1 MNYEGNN
8 LQPNNLNVVNNIR
21 VMRYL
26 TQRNKQ
32 ILLDWIGVANWRDA
46 RDLLGYNR
54 RWGERRVL
62 REMKTEYN
70 REQQGGAVRNLVGGI
85 MNRVVDRQTQ
95 ERLQG
100 IAIGLTARRIQRRVL
115 QNKIDRVKRGERLT
129 FDTKRLSG
137 IINGL
142 DDDKYL
148 IRIGEQTYALN
159 QITRA
164 RLLDSFRN
172 GVLVEELASQGSDTE
187 LAHNIQYYDSFTIER
202 IEQRGMALPEGAF
215 FQYTHNIQGLDLS
228 KLQIYTEDTYDTK
241 TVNDENCFYCALKH
255 SELVEDSVL
264 NTIKENVKSRLI
276 PQKSIK
282 KLAESYNLYI
292 TVRKP
297 NSHKTYSYGKKTE
310 NEIKLILIDNHYL
323 LLCRVPITKWALEN
337 GSEHHD
343 WYREGK
349 RDTTKYIDSY
359 NLITYLLKNKERFLK
374 PLTSE
379 ILNSTIYNDKSKEI
393 QDISFIEENLKLYEP
408 RKTYER
414 KNKND
419 KGYDIQKDIEYVNVF
434 FDFETDTFG
443 NVHKPYLCRCS
454 NIDKQYLGEECG
466 KHMLYDLV
474 KRYPN
479 KGLRLI
485 AHNAGYDIRFIFKYL
500 HRVSLIERG
509 RSLLRGK
516 AFFFETPVIIQDS
529 YAHIP
534 MKLAGFGKTFGLD
547 CEKEV
552 IPYCL
557 YSKKNI
563 KERYLPIKKCLDGV
577 RYQHSVNTIGKTKS
591 SADSLINL
599 YLENAD
605 RWGCIK
611 GDTIDIVNYS
621 DQYCKMDCEVL
632 EKGYETFKYWIGDI
646 TGLDIDDYCSLPSI
660 ANDAMGE
667 CFQGVYQLSAI
678 PRQFVQMAMIGGR
691 TMCAE
696 NKKWI
701 VEGKQIDD
709 FDAVSLYPSAM
720 NRLGGYLKGKP
731 KILTNLTY
739 KFLEK
744 QDGYFVEIEIKSVGI
759 HRKFPLMS
767 IVNDKGVRMF
777 NNEMIGEKIVV
788 DKITLE
794 DLIKFQA
801 VKFEVIRGY
810 YYNEGR
816 NTELAPTIKG
826 FFDERVAKKK
836 EGNPIQNVYKL
847 LMNSAY
853 GKTLLKPFDTEIKYM
868 SKKEADK
875 FVDRHYNHI
884 REITEVNDY
893 ITSVDIYKPISNH
906 FNNAPCGV
914 EVLSMSKRIMNEVIC
929 LAEDLG
935 LNIYYQDT
943 DSLHIDTDQIKTLSE
958 EYTKLYGRTLI
969 GSGMG
974 QFHSD
979 FESGILK
986 GDMNEV
992 ICLAKDLGLNIHYQ
1006 DKDIL
1011 QIDTNQIKTLSDEYT
1026 KIYGRTLIGSTWFNI
1041 DFDSGKINGLII
1053 HATKSLFLGKKC
1065 YIDRLEDGTGA
1076 LDYHIRMKGCSNAS
1090 ILHFCKKNNLTPE
1103 QLYEKL
1109 YKGDAV
1115 KLDQTCDG
1123 MAIKFEYNKKFE
1135 VYTKLDFSRTIKF

>member
-1 MNYEGNN
+1 MNPQRNN
-8 LQPNNLNVVNNIR
+8 PQDANLNVGNNIA
-21 VMRYL
+21 MIRYL
-26 TQRNKQ
+26 TRANKRR
-32 ILLDWIGVANWRDA
+32 LLDNLGVATWEEA
-46 RDLLGYNR
+46 RDLLGLDR
-54 RWGERRVL
+54 RLRERGVFRVL
-62 REMKTEYN
+62 QREYN
-70 REQQGGAVRNLVGGI
+70 REQEQGAVRGLVGGI
-85 MNRVVDRQTQ
+85 LNRVVERQTQ
-95 ERLQG
+95 ERLQDV
-100 IAIGLTARRIQRRVL
+100 ARRMTARRLQRRVL
-115 QNKIDRVKRGERLT
+115 QNRIDRVRRGERLT
-129 FDTKRLSG
+129 FDTKRLSDL
-137 IINGL
+137 INRL
-142 DDDKYL
+142 DDEKYL
-148 IRIGEQTYALN
+148 ITIGDQKYALN

-172 GVLVEELASQGSDTE
+172 GVLLEELAVAGSDTE
-187 LAHNIQYYDSFTIER
+187 LAQNIQYYDTFTVER
-202 IEQRGMALPEGAF
+202 IEERGMALPEGAF
-215 FQYTHNIQGLDLS
+215 FQYTHNIKGLDLS
-228 KLQIYTEDTYDTK
+228 KLQIYTEDTYDYE

-255 SELVEDSVL
+255 SELVEEAVL
-264 NTIKENVKSRLI
+264 NQIKENVRARLI

-282 KLAESYNLYI
+282 KLAETYNLYI

-297 NSHKTYSYGKKTE
+297 NSHKIYTYGKKSE
-310 NEIKLILIDNHYL
+310 KEIKLVLIDNHYL
-323 LLCRVPITKWALEN
+323 LLCKVPITKWALEN
-337 GSEHHD
+337 NSEHHD
-343 WYREGK
+343 WYGVGK
-349 RDTTKYIDSY
+349 SDTSRYIDSY
-359 NLITYLLKNKERFLK
+359 NLIKYLLNNKERFLK
-374 PLTSE
+374 PLTCE
-379 ILNSTIYNDKSKEI
+379 ILNSTIYNDKSNEI
-393 QDISFIEENLKLYEP
+393 QDISFIEENFKEYEP
-408 RKTYER
+408 KES
-414 KNKND
+414 KE
-419 KGYDIQKDIEYVNVF
+419 QEIEYENVF
-434 FDFETDTFG
+434 FDFETDIYG

-474 KRYPN
+474 KRYPD

-500 HRVSLIERG
+500 HKISLIERG
-509 RSLLRGK
+509 RSLLRGQAK
-516 AFFFETPVIIQDS
+516 FFNTPVIIQDS

-534 MKLAGFGKTFGLD
+534 MKLSAFGKTFGLD
-547 CEKEV
+547 CEKEI

-563 KERYLPIKKCLDGV
+563 KQRYLPIKKCVDGV
-577 RYQHSVNTIGKTKS
+577 RYQHSVNNIGKSAS
-591 SADSLINL
+591 SADPLIKL
-599 YLENAD
+599 FLDNAE
-605 RWGCIK
+605 RWNCIK
-611 GDTIDIVNYS
+611 GDTIDIINYS

-632 EKGYETFKYWIGDI
+632 EKGYETFKYWIGEI
-646 TGLDIDDYCSLPSI
+646 TRLDIDDYCSLPSV
-660 ANDAMGE
+660 ANEAMGE
-667 CFQGVYQLSAI
+667 CYEGVYQVSAI
-678 PRQFVQMAMIGGR
+678 PRQFIQMAMVGGR

-696 NKKWI
+696 NKKWL
-701 VEGKQIDD
+701 VEGKQVDD

-720 NRLGGYLKGKP
+720 NRLGGYLKGTP
-731 KILTNLTY
+731 KMLTKLNY
-739 KFLEK
+739 DFLEK
-744 QDGYFVEIEIKSVGI
+744 QDGYFVEIQIKSVGI

-767 IVNDKGVRMF
+767 KVTDKGVRMF
-777 NNEMIGEKIVV
+777 TNEMISEKIVV

-794 DLIKFQA
+794 DLIKFQK
-801 VKFEVIRGY
+801 VKFDVIRGY

-816 NTELAPTIKG
+816 NENLAPTIKG

-853 GKTLLKPFDTEIKYM
+853 GKTLLKPFDTETKYL

-884 REITEVNDY
+884 RELTEVNDY
-893 ITSVDIYKPISNH
+893 ITSVNIYKPISNH

-958 EYTKLYGRTLI
+958 EYTKIYGRTLI

-986 GDMNEV
+986 GNMNEV

-1026 KIYGRTLIGSTWFNI
+1026 KIYGRTLIGSSWFNI
-1041 DFDSGKINGLII
+1041 DFDSGKINGLI

-1065 YIDRLEDGTGA
+1065 YIDRMEDGSGA
-1076 LDYHIRMKGCSNAS
+1076 FDYHIRMKGCSNAS

-1109 YKGDAV
+1109 YQGEAV

-1123 MAIKFEYNKKFE
+1123 LAIKFEYNKKFE
-1135 VYTKLDFSRTIKF
+1135 VYTKLDFSRTIKFA

>member
-1 MNYEGNN
+1 M
-8 LQPNNLNVVNNIR
+8 
-21 VMRYL
+21 
-26 TQRNKQ
+26 
-32 ILLDWIGVANWRDA
+32 GVETWQEA
-46 RDLLGYNR
+46 RELLGLNR
-54 RWGERRVL
+54 RL
-62 REMKTEYN
+62 RERGVFRILQREYN
-70 REQQGGAVRNLVGGI
+70 REQEREAVRGLVGG
-85 MNRVVDRQTQ
+85 MLNRVVERQTQ
-95 ERLQG
+95 ERLQDV
-100 IAIGLTARRIQRRVL
+100 ARSVTARRIQRRVL
-115 QNKIDRVKRGERLT
+115 QNRIDRVRRGERLT
-129 FDTKRLSG
+129 FDTRRLSD
-137 IINGL
+137 IINSL

-148 IRIGEQTYALN
+148 ISIGDQKYALN

-164 RLLDSFRN
+164 RLLDTFRN
-172 GVLVEELASQGSDTE
+172 GVLVEELAVAGSDIE
-187 LAHNIQYYDSFTIER
+187 LVQNIQYYDTFTVER

-215 FQYTHNIQGLDLS
+215 FQYTHNIKGLDLS
-228 KLQIYTEDTYDTK
+228 KLQIYTEDTYDYE

-255 SELVEDSVL
+255 SELVEVSVL
-264 NTIKENVKSRLI
+264 NQIKENVRARLI

-282 KLAESYNLYI
+282 KLAETYNLYI

-297 NSHKTYSYGKKTE
+297 NSHKIYSYGKKSE
-310 NEIKLILIDNHYL
+310 REIKLVLIDNHYL
-323 LLCRVPITKWALEN
+323 LLCKVPITKWALEN
-337 GSEHHD
+337 NSEHHD

-349 RDTTKYIDSY
+349 VDTSKYIDSY
-359 NLITYLLKNKERFLK
+359 NLVRYLLNNKERFLK
-374 PLTSE
+374 PLTCE
-379 ILNSTIYNDKSKEI
+379 ILNSTIYNDKSNEI
-393 QDISFIEENLKLYEP
+393 QDISFIEENFKEYAPKES
-408 RKTYER
+408 
-414 KNKND
+414 
-419 KGYDIQKDIEYVNVF
+419 KDEEIEYVNVF
-434 FDFETDTFG
+434 FDFETDIYG

-474 KRYPN
+474 KRYPD

-509 RSLLRGK
+509 RSLLRGE
-516 AFFFETPVIIQDS
+516 ALFFKTPVIIQDS

-534 MKLAGFGKTFGLD
+534 MKLSAFGKTFGLD

-563 KERYLPIKKCLDGV
+563 KQRYLPIKKCVDGV
-577 RYQHSVNTIGKTKS
+577 KYQHSVNNIGKPAS
-591 SADSLINL
+591 SADPLIKL
-599 YLENAD
+599 FLDNAE
-605 RWGCIK
+605 RWNCIK
-611 GDTIDIVNYS
+611 GDTIDIINYS

-632 EKGYETFKYWIGDI
+632 EKGYNKFKEWIGQI
-646 TGLDIDDYCSLPSI
+646 TNLNIDDYCSLPSV
-660 ANDAMGE
+660 ANEAMGE
-667 CFQGVYQLSAI
+667 CYEGVYQVSAI
-678 PRQFVQMAMIGGR
+678 PRQFIQMAMVGGR

-696 NKKWI
+696 NKKWL
-701 VEGKQIDD
+701 VEGKEVDD

-720 NRLGGYLKGKP
+720 FRLGGYLKGKP
-731 KILTNLTY
+731 KMLTKLNY
-739 KFLEK
+739 EFLEK
-744 QDGYFVEIEIKSVGI
+744 QDGYFVEIQIKSVGI

-767 IVNDKGVRMF
+767 KVNENGVRMF
-777 NNEMIGEKIVV
+777 TNEMIGEKIVV

-794 DLIKFQA
+794 DLIKFQK
-801 VKFEVIRGY
+801 VKFDVIRGY

-816 NTELAPTIKG
+816 NENLGPTIKG

-836 EGNPIQNVYKL
+836 EKNPIQNVYKL

-853 GKTLLKPFDTEIKYM
+853 GKTLLKPFDTETKYL

-884 REITEVNDY
+884 RELTEINDF
-893 ITSVDIYKPISNH
+893 ITSVNVYKPISNH

-943 DSLHIDTDQIKTLSE
+943 DSLHIDTKQIKTLSE
-958 EYTKLYGRTLI
+958 EYTKIYGRTLI

-979 FESGILK
+979 FESDTLK
-986 GDMNEV
+986 GD
-992 ICLAKDLGLNIHYQ
+992 
-1006 DKDIL
+1006 
-1011 QIDTNQIKTLSDEYT
+1011 
-1026 KIYGRTLIGSTWFNI
+1026 
-1041 DFDSGKINGLII
+1041 I

-1065 YIDRLEDGTGA
+1065 YIDRLEDGSGGF
-1076 LDYHIRMKGCSNAS
+1076 DYHIRMKGCSNAS
-1090 ILHFCKKNNLTPE
+1090 ILYFCKKNNLTPE

-1109 YKGDAV
+1109 YQGESV

-1123 MAIKFEYNKKFE
+1123 LAIKFEYNKKFE
-1135 VYTKLDFSRTIKF
+1135 VYTKLDFSRTIKFA